1 MKNSLSVLV
10 IGLFAVMANLELQ
23 AQKNSA
29 SNPPSNHG
37 SQITSR
43 ELAESRK
50 PSIIEIKGNPFLFK
64 DWNTKGIVYSQGYLL
79 QGDSLNYHVYADKIV
94 TKEKDS
100 FYVFN
105 VQLIDSVKIN
115 DKRLHK
121 LNGELYEVL
130 QKGSKASLYKKYKA
144 KIVRGKKNIHGTQ
157 EASKLEITE
166 HYYILSLKKLK
177 KFNPSERRLENVF
190 EDQAHEMKK
199 IIKAGNLDYN
209 KEDDLIR
216 IFESFNGL

>member
-1 MKNSLSVLV
+1 MKNLFTLFLFSLSM
-10 IGLFAVMANLELQ
+10 IMTNLGLQ

-29 SNPPSNHG
+29 SNPPSNLG
-37 SQITSR
+37 SQITPR

-64 DWNTKGIVYSQGYLL
+64 DWNTTGIVYSQGYLL
-79 QGDSLNYHVYADKIV
+79 QGDSLNYHIYADKIV

-190 EDQAHEMKK
+190 EDKAHEMKK
-199 IIKAGNLDYN
+199 IITAGNLDYN

-216 IFESFNGL
+216 IFESFNSL